1 MAAQAIAVAGVMDG
15 PGRMG
20 YLDAMPRTV
29 PVSSSRTQ
37 DVYERLRAEL
47 LNGRAEPATRLKIND
62 LCRAHGVS
70 LSAVR
75 EALSRLTSEGLVV
88 AEPQRG
94 FSVAPVSAD
103 ELTDLTQV
111 RTQIECLCL
120 ERAIAVGDVDWE
132 ARIVAAFHYL
142 SRTPE
147 RDANDPESM
156 SDARSA
162 AHAAFHDALAG
173 GCDSPWLLRLRAT
186 LYVQSERYR
195 RLSISFKGIARD
207 LNREHQEIMEATLA
221 RNAKRARR
229 LMTKHLE
236 LTAAM
241 LLSQAHLAGPPLVA
255 NRRPPLS
262 DLLAKG
268 KMRAQPAS
276 KVQGS
281 GERGSLA
288 SSARR
293 AGAQRKR
300 TARNR
305 MSQPEG

>member
-1 MAAQAIAVAGVMDG
+1 MDHT
-15 PGRMG
+15 GRMG
-20 YLDAMPRTV
+20 YMDAMPRTF

-37 DVYERLRAEL
+37 DVYERLRTEL

-75 EALSRLTSEGLVV
+75 EALSRLTSEGLVI

-94 FSVAPVSAD
+94 FSVAPVSAS

-120 ERAIAVGDVDWE
+120 GRAIAVGDVDWE
-132 ARIVAAFHYL
+132 AQVVAAFHHL

-147 RDANDPESM
+147 RDAKDPERM

-162 AHAAFHDALAG
+162 AHAAFHDALAS
-173 GCDSPWLLRLRAT
+173 GCDSPWLLRLREM

-195 RLSISFKGIARD
+195 RLSVSFKGIARD
-207 LNREHQEIMEATLA
+207 LNREHQDIMEATLA
-221 RNAKRARR
+221 RDDKRARR

-236 LTAAM
+236 LTMKM
-241 LLSQAHLAGPPLVA
+241 LLSQAHLAAPVSAPDRQV
-255 NRRPPLS
+255 PLS
-262 DLLAKG
+262 DLLAKS
-268 KMRAQPAS
+268 RAPSQPAA
-276 KVQGS
+276 KVRGS
-281 GERGSLA
+281 GERGGPA
-288 SSARR
+288 RSAVR
-293 AGAQRKR
+293 AGVRQERPAGHGMPQLE
-300 TARNR
+300 
-305 MSQPEG
+305 S

>member
-1 MAAQAIAVAGVMDG
+1 MDG
-15 PGRMG
+15 AGRIG
-20 YLDAMPRTV
+20 YMDAMPRTV

-37 DVYERLRAEL
+37 DVYERLRTEL
-47 LNGRAEPATRLKIND
+47 LNGRAEPAARLKIND

-70 LSAVR
+70 LSAIR
-75 EALSRLTSEGLVV
+75 EALSRLTSEGLVI

-94 FSVAPVSAD
+94 FSVAPVSAS

-120 ERAIAVGDVDWE
+120 GRAIAVGDVDWE
-132 ARIVAAFHYL
+132 AQVVAAFHQL

-147 RDANDPESM
+147 RDANDPERM

-162 AHAAFHDALAG
+162 AHAAFHDALAS
-173 GCDSPWLLRLRAT
+173 GCDSPWLLRLRGT

-195 RLSISFKGIARD
+195 RLSVSFKGIARD
-207 LNREHQEIMEATLA
+207 LNREHQDIMEATLA
-221 RNAKRARR
+221 RDDKRARR

-236 LTAAM
+236 LTTRM
-241 LLSQAHLAGPPLVA
+241 LLSQVHLAAPISAPDRQV
-255 NRRPPLS
+255 PLS

-268 KMRAQPAS
+268 RTRSQPAA

-281 GERGSLA
+281 DERGGP
-288 SSARR
+288 ARSTER
-293 AGAQRKR
+293 EGAQREPP
-300 TARNR
+300 AGHG
-305 MSQPEG
+305 MPQLEI

>member
-1 MAAQAIAVAGVMDG
+1 ML
-15 PGRMG
+15 R
-20 YLDAMPRTV
+20 V

-47 LNGRAEPATRLKIND
+47 LNGGMEPATRLKIND

-75 EALSRLTSEGLVV
+75 EALSRLTSEGLVI

-94 FSVAPVSAD
+94 FSVAPVSAS

-111 RTQIECLCL
+111 RTQIECMCL
-120 ERAIAVGDVDWE
+120 KRAIAAGDVDWE
-132 ARIVAAFHYL
+132 AGVVAAFHHL

-147 RDANDPESM
+147 CDADDPERM

-173 GCDSPWLLRLRAT
+173 GCDSPWLLRLRET

-195 RLSISFKGIARD
+195 RLSVSLKGIARD
-207 LNREHQEIMEATLA
+207 LNREHQDIMEATLA
-221 RNAKRARR
+221 RDAKRACR
-229 LMTKHLE
+229 LMAKHLE
-236 LTAAM
+236 LTKGV
-241 LLSQAHLAGPPLVA
+241 LLSHAHLAAPVLLPDRHAPL
-255 NRRPPLS
+255 P

-268 KMRAQPAS
+268 KVRARPAS
-276 KVQGS
+276 KAQGS
-281 GERGSLA
+281 SERDGP
-288 SSARR
+288 ARLPGR

-300 TARNR
+300 PARQGPR
-305 MSQPEG
+305 PQG